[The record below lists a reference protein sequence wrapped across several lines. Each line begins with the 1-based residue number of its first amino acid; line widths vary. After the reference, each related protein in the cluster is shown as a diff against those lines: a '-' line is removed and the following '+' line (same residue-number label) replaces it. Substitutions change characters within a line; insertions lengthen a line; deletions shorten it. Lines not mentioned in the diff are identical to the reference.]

1 MNSASSSTKNKQT
14 NPKDPISDKVREK
27 FMEAMKNSNS
37 NNSSIDNFKKRV
49 NKIYG
54 NNSKPNSKTSTNSTV
69 SGVSST
75 QKNNNP
81 QQQLMQQKINNLEQQ
96 VEEFKTKLEEA
107 NNLYLKAVAD
117 LQNTQKQNEIDL
129 SSAKKTVKKNIAKT
143 LSVFVNTFNLAF
155 SYQPK
160 TEDVSVQKFI
170 KTLQDSFDKS
180 VKELEFHNIKFLIP
194 VQDDV
199 FDPNFMEI
207 LNPDSIQDKDN
218 VKVKQVVSV
227 AVKVDDQLIQ
237 PASVMV

>member
-14 NPKDPISDKVREK
+14 NPKDPISDKVREN